1 MFPEMSEKVTVVVY
15 LSYSHTEET
24 GVPGNV

>member
-15 LSYSHTEET
+15 LSYSHTGKT